1 MKASHCS
8 RNGVLFLL
16 LLLLSGFNKV
26 MGYCEGVSTLGTL
39 SSQDG
44 NAKED
49 FD

>member
-1 MKASHCS
+1 MKMNSWFICQHTFIEEAREKLGEHE
-8 RNGVLFLL
+8 R
-16 LLLLSGFNKV
+16 
-26 MGYCEGVSTLGTL
+26 LGTL

>member
-1 MKASHCS
+1 MNNWFIRQHASYEAREKLGEHE
-8 RNGVLFLL
+8 R
-16 LLLLSGFNKV
+16 
-26 MGYCEGVSTLGTL
+26 LGTL